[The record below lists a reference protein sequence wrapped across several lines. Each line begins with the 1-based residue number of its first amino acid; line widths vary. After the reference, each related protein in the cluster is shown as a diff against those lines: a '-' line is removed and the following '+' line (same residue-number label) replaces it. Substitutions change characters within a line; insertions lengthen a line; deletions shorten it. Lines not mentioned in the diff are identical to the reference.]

1 MTNSF
6 IQRFKRRR
14 AEPTFTETLSEIE
27 RFKTLVATSHC
38 PGCTQQTLKVDKF
51 THTSSGWDV
60 AVFCTNCPMKGVV
73 NSNGFSF
80 EGLEKDGKA
89 RQK

>member
-1 MTNSF
+1 MIKTF
-6 IQRFKRRR
+6 IQRFKRRQ

-27 RFKTLVATSHC
+27 SFKTLVAKSRC
-38 PGCTQQTLKVDKF
+38 PGCTQQTLKVSKF
-51 THTSSGWDV
+51 TKTKQGWDV
-60 AVFCTNCPMKGVV
+60 AVFCTNCPSLKGVV

-89 RQK
+89 KT